1 MSPSAGCRRRGSST
15 TWTPPAPPRA
25 RGSSSRRARAC
36 AAGRVPPPRPG
47 TPRAPGGG
55 APRVRLNVTGVDEGD
70 WVLRVGPD
78 GVAYAPTADT
88 DRPDVTL
95 TMDVAT
101 WTDIIAGRVT
111 APAAVMDG
119 RIGLEGDVMKALSLE
134 ALL

>member
-1 MSPSAGCRRRGSST
+1 MST
-15 TWTPPAPPRA
+15 DLQPA
-25 RGSSSRRARAC
+25 
-36 AAGRVPPPRPG
+36 V
-47 TPRAPGGG
+47 
-55 APRVRLNVTGVDEGD
+55 VRLNVTGVDEGD

-78 GVAYAPTADT
+78 GVGYAPTTPD
-88 DRPDVTL
+88 DRAEVTL

-119 RIGLEGDVMKALSLE
+119 RINLEGDVMKALSLE